1 MLLPVESETATANAK
16 FDALYRDLCTNKL
29 NPDGSTKLDVK
40 AQKERDA
47 LADDL
52 NKARVSVA
60 RSGLIRTH
68 LDTLAYREEELP
80 SELRELIAT
89 IAAALQAQL
98 SPDDFDLLHEDMD
111 KFKNNAQPISRLISK
126 AAAKDLSTLAHLAT
140 TSGHDRDISLI
151 SSLKKS
157 KDTISDS
164 SNALSRLR
172 GEMTQEAL
180 TAQSLYRQ
188 ALEISIRI
196 LEQTVHGSLSRG
208 TKAKADYLATVAEG
222 MTRKLQVQQVQLT
235 AQTASPELQ
244 AALERKMDGLEKEGL
259 ALRRKGREA
268 QELLARYRRTEGMEE
283 VAREFA
289 ELVREREKVRKDIER
304 LEGGRK

>member
-1 MLLPVESETATANAK
+1 MPLTDIL
-16 FDALYRDLCTNKL
+16 
-29 NPDGSTKLDVK
+29 
-40 AQKERDA
+40 Q
-47 LADDL
+47 
-52 NKARVSVA
+52 
-60 RSGLIRTH
+60 
-68 LDTLAYREEELP
+68 
-80 SELRELIAT
+80 LRELTAT

-98 SPDDFDLLHEDMD
+98 SPDDFDLLHEDID
-111 KFKNNAQPISRLISK
+111 KFKASTAFAQHDFTSALSNSLQNNAQPISRLISK
-126 AAAKDLSTLAHLAT
+126 AAAKDLSTLTHLAT
-140 TSGHDRDISLI
+140 TSGHDPDISLI

-172 GEMTQEAL
+172 LEMTQETL
-180 TAQSLYRQ
+180 TTQSLYRQ
-188 ALEISIRI
+188 ALETSIRI

-222 MTRKLQVQQVQLT
+222 MARKLQVQQGQLT
-235 AQTASPELQ
+235 AQTASPEFQ
-244 AALERKMDGLEKEGL
+244 AALERKMDDLEKEGL

-289 ELVREREKVRKDIER
+289 ELVREREKVKKDIER